1 MKKLLILLAALTLL
15 LSSCRKERIA
25 DVTIRYEVEAT
36 NPSRTYSVYYANTWF
51 GEDVQRNVGT
61 RLFTQEFR
69 IPSDQAPEEY
79 FLSVECL
86 EDQVSTSQQQI
97 TTRIYEDG
105 RLIIERFTGGSSDIP
120 ESRTYVSAILPTSI
134 KFEEY

>member
-1 MKKLLILLAALTLL
+1 MKNLITLLAALTLL

-36 NPSRTYSVYYANTWF
+36 NPNRTYSVYYANTWF

-69 IPSDQAPEEY
+69 IPSDQPQEEF

-86 EDQVSTSQQQI
+86 EDQVGTSQQRI

-120 ESRTYVSAILPTSI
+120 ESRTYISALLPTSI

>member
-1 MKKLLILLAALTLL
+1 MKNLITLLAALTLL

-36 NPSRTYSVYYANTWF
+36 NPNRTYSVYYANTWF

-69 IPSDQAPEEY
+69 IPSDQAPEEF
-79 FLSVECL
+79 FLSVECF
-86 EDQVSTSQQQI
+86 EDRTTSQQRI

-120 ESRTYVSAILPTSI
+120 ESRTYISAILPTSI